1 MVRVSFQCGNRVQ
14 GVVMGLVEDPSNL
27 RSGKK
32 KKKKRIMHGKR
43 VMDESPVY
51 SSKSLRIITGF

>member
-1 MVRVSFQCGNRVQ
+1 MVRVSFQCGDRVQ

-27 RSGKK
+27 RSRKK
-32 KKKKRIMHGKR
+32 KREKRIMHGKR
-43 VMDESPVY
+43 VMDELPVY